1 MHFFKI
7 KYNYLLLYFLI
18 ELGAT
23 DKKLKKRK
31 KKSNNDDDSDDD
43 NDDHDDVE
51 MSNQKV
57 LDWPVGK
64 TNNTEMRSIPAKKH
78 RKGCQKKQNAQL

>member
-1 MHFFKI
+1 V
-7 KYNYLLLYFLI
+7 
-18 ELGAT
+18 T
-23 DKKLKKRK
+23 QKKLKKRK

-43 NDDHDDVE
+43 NNDHSDVE

-64 TNNTEMRSIPAKKH
+64 TNNNNTRSVPVKKH
-78 RKGCQKKQNAQL
+78 GKGCKKKQNAQL

>member
-1 MHFFKI
+1 V
-7 KYNYLLLYFLI
+7 
-18 ELGAT
+18 T
-23 DKKLKKRK
+23 QKKLKKRK

-43 NDDHDDVE
+43 DNDHDDVE

-64 TNNTEMRSIPAKKH
+64 TNNSVTRGAPVKKH
-78 RKGCQKKQNAQL
+78 GKGCKKKQNAQL

>member
-1 MHFFKI
+1 M
-7 KYNYLLLYFLI
+7 
-18 ELGAT
+18 T
-23 DKKLKKRK
+23 QKKLKKRK
-31 KKSNNDDDSDDD
+31 KKSD
-43 NDDHDDVE
+43 NDDHSDDVDNDDNEHDDVE

-64 TNNTEMRSIPAKKH
+64 TNINQRGAPAKKH